1 LAVFIPE
8 EIIADIKNTADIV
21 SIISEVVM
29 LKKTGKNYLGLCPFH
44 SEKEPSFTVSP
55 GKQIFH
61 CFGCGAGG
69 NVFTFIMK
77 QNGVSFP
84 EAVRALA
91 TRYGVEIPTQTMSP
105 EQRKRI
111 DERESLLAVNRQAMD
126 FFSHALHDSV
136 SGKKAMEYLIKR
148 GMTKEIID
156 RFHLGYS
163 PEAWD
168 KLANY
173 FSKKKVPQGL
183 IEKSGLIIK
192 RKNKDGYYDRFR
204 GRIIFPIFDIAMQ
217 VVGFGGRVM
226 DDSMPKYL
234 NSPETPL
241 YNKSRLLYGLHL
253 SKGKCRESESVYVAE
268 GYFDL
273 LALHQHGIQNSVATL
288 GTALTPEHVRILKGF
303 VGKSGR
309 IILVYDSDTA
319 GIKAARR
326 SIDVFDKGYADAG
339 IVVLPSGYD
348 PDSYLFEFGSES
360 FVNTASKAKG
370 VISFL
375 IDSAVKKHGLSTE
388 GKIHIISDMKESLA
402 AIKDN
407 VARSLYIKNLAECVG
422 IDEAAILEK
431 VREVSSGKNAQ
442 GRVMQKQNHVY
453 ARDSYDSYPT
463 NMVNGNWLQTRE
475 NWMERQIIAMML
487 QFPQILSEIGDR
499 NILDLFE
506 DDTLKSIGLFIL
518 NHKDFLDRGVAEIIS
533 MIDDI
538 EKSNIVASLSMEDE
552 LWDRDK
558 CLKRIAQFE
567 SSRNRREKTLL
578 QEIKAAEKHNDYELV
593 LQLLRKKQI
602 QAGSLSEN
610 SDSTA
615 KA

>member
-1 LAVFIPE
+1 MAVFIPE
-8 EIIADIKNTADIV
+8 DIIADIKNTADIV

-44 SEKEPSFTVSP
+44 SEKTPSFTVSP

-61 CFGCGAGG
+61 CFGCGIGG

-77 QNGVSFP
+77 QNGISFP
-84 EAVRALA
+84 EAAKALS
-91 TRYGVEIPTQTMSP
+91 TRYGIEIPSQAMSS
-105 EQRKRI
+105 EQRKRF

-126 FFSHALHDSV
+126 FFSQDLRDSV
-136 SGKKAMEYLIKR
+136 SGKKAMAYLIKR

-173 FSKKKVPQGL
+173 FSNKKVSQGL

-192 RKNKDGYYDRFR
+192 KKNKAGYYDRFR
-204 GRIIFPIFDIAMQ
+204 GRIIFPIFDVATQ
-217 VVGFGGRVM
+217 VVGFGGRVL

-241 YNKSRLLYGLHL
+241 YNKSRLLYGLHMA
-253 SKGKCRESESVYVAE
+253 KGKCRESESVYVVE

-288 GTALTPEHVRILKGF
+288 GTSLTPEHVRILKGF

-309 IILVYDSDTA
+309 IILVYDSDIA

-326 SIDVFDKGYADAG
+326 SIDVFDKEYVDAG

-360 FVNTASKAKG
+360 FVNRISKAKG

-407 VARSLYIKNLAECVG
+407 VARSLYIKDLAELVG

-431 VREVSSGKNAQ
+431 VREVFKEKNAR
-442 GRVMQKQNHVY
+442 GMATQKQHHVY
-453 ARDSYDSYPT
+453 PQNSYDSSAL
-463 NMVNGNWLQTRE
+463 NMVNGSLLQTRE
-475 NWMERQIIAMML
+475 NKIERQIIAMML
-487 QFPQILSEIGDR
+487 QFPQILSEIGER
-499 NILDLFE
+499 NILDFFE
-506 DDTLKSIGLFIL
+506 DDALKSIGLFVL
-518 NHKDFLDRGVAEIIS
+518 SHKDLLDRGIAEVIS

-538 EKSNIVASLSMEDE
+538 EKSNIVASLAIGDN
-552 LWDRDK
+552 LWDRDG
-558 CLKRIAQFE
+558 CFRLIAQFE

-578 QEIKAAEKHNDYELV
+578 QEIKAAEKNNDYELL

-602 QAGSLSEN
+602 QARSLSEK
-610 SDSTA
+610 SDPIV

>member
-1 LAVFIPE
+1 MAVFIPE
-8 EIIADIKNTADIV
+8 DIIADIKNTADIV

-29 LKKTGKNYLGLCPFH
+29 LKKAGKNYLGLCPFH
-44 SEKEPSFTVSP
+44 SEKTPSFTVSP

-77 QNGVSFP
+77 QNGISFP
-84 EAVRALA
+84 EAAKELS
-91 TRYGVEIPTQTMSP
+91 TRYGIEIPSQTMSS
-105 EQRKRI
+105 EQRKRF
-111 DERESLLAVNRQAMD
+111 DERESLLTVNRQAMD
-126 FFSHALHDSV
+126 FFSQALHDSV
-136 SGKKAMEYLIKR
+136 SGKKAMAYLIER
-148 GMTKEIID
+148 GMTKEIVD

-173 FSKKKVPQGL
+173 FSNKKVSQGL
-183 IEKSGLIIK
+183 IEKSGLVVK
-192 RKNKDGYYDRFR
+192 RKNKNGYYDRFR
-204 GRIIFPIFDIAMQ
+204 GRIIFPIFDIATQ
-217 VVGFGGRVM
+217 VVGFGGRVL

-241 YNKSRLLYGLHL
+241 YNKSCLLYGLHTA
-253 SKGKCRESESVYVAE
+253 KGKCRESELVYVVE
-268 GYFDL
+268 GYLDL

-288 GTALTPEHVRILKGF
+288 GTSLTPEHVRILKGF
-303 VGKSGR
+303 IGESGK
-309 IILVYDSDTA
+309 IVLVYDSDTA

-326 SIDVFDKGYADAG
+326 SIDVFDKEYVNAG

-360 FVNTASKAKG
+360 FVNIISKAKG
-370 VISFL
+370 AISFL

-407 VARSLYIKNLAECVG
+407 VARSLYIKDLAELVG

-431 VREVSSGKNAQ
+431 VKEVFKEKNAR
-442 GRVMQKQNHVY
+442 GMAMQKQHHVY
-453 ARDSYDSYPT
+453 SQNSYNSSAL
-463 NMVNGNWLQTRE
+463 NMVNGSLLQTRE
-475 NWMERQIIAMML
+475 NRIERQIIAMML

-506 DDTLKSIGLFIL
+506 DDVLKSIGLFIL
-518 NHKDFLDRGVAEIIS
+518 SHKDLLDRGVAEIIS

-538 EKSNIVASLSMEDE
+538 EKSNIVAFLAMGDE

-578 QEIKAAEKHNDYELV
+578 QEIRAAEKDNDHELL

-602 QAGSLSEN
+602 QARSLSEN
-610 SDSTA
+610 SDPTA